1 MHCGTDV
8 FQFLLIKL
16 CIKKANPTWNYL
28 KLPPHVATKINKGRP
43 VQRQKLHPKM
53 SHVFTDHALVSPLS
67 IAIGRFRPSCLT
79 WSRWSK
85 IKTLPNDQLMVPRFC
100 FKQNNLSLQSDFPWI
115 SGWYKTLPFPPSFL
129 QNNPL
134 CGGLL
139 DTIDELLHIPH
150 EENQLDRNSAGYAH
164 GRSKD
169 GTKTHAPAAWTPRN
183 KRGWGVPGRGL
194 TPCHCH
200 VVMMMDSYTFRH
212 GCIFEGRSF
221 FFEIHSIIHVHL
233 VNLVF

>member
-1 MHCGTDV
+1 MDV
-8 FQFLLIKL
+8 FQFLLIKH
-16 CIKKANPTWNYL
+16 CIKKVNQTWNYL
-28 KLPPHVATKINKGRP
+28 KLPPHVATKINKGSQVP
-43 VQRQKLHPKM
+43 RQKIHPKM
-53 SHVFTDHALVSPLS
+53 SHVFTNHALVSPLS

-85 IKTLPNDQLMVPRFC
+85 NTPLPNDQLMVPRFC
-100 FKQNNLSLQSDFPWI
+100 FMEKIKQNNLSLQYDFPLI

-129 QNNPL
+129 QNNTL

-183 KRGWGVPGRGL
+183 EEGVRGAGPGLLPLPCCYDDGFIHISTWMYFRRKICCL
-194 TPCHCH
+194 WNTPHH
-200 VVMMMDSYTFRH
+200 
-212 GCIFEGRSF
+212 
-221 FFEIHSIIHVHL
+221 
-233 VNLVF
+233 